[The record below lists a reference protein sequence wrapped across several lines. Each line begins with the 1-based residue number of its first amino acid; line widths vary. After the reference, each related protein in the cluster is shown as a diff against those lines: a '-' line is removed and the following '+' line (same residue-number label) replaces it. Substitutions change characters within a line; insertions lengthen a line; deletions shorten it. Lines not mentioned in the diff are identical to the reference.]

1 MKPAENAVWQALDQ
15 GLGRGLLFLF
25 YMSVPMVIGLEAYG
39 RFAFIHAAMLI
50 AAQPVMVLGLD
61 LIVVKRVARGE
72 HGAFRDALLARAG
85 LVGAT
90 GVVVIAAAAVVA
102 RGDLAVV
109 ILLWLYFG
117 TLAFEG
123 LVFAYFRGIEWM
135 RAEGIVG
142 TAQKALAL
150 PLFGMLALAQLRGAV
165 LPAATLML
173 TAGTGVVMLVVA
185 YGDRLAPLFR
195 RHDVRHEHEAGSRA
209 LLREGTVVGL
219 AAFASIIYFRVDSL
233 MLGFL
238 RGSEAVGVY
247 NVAYRLMEG
256 SLIVPIVFMNV
267 FFPRLAKATDFR
279 AGVRRAGRWLAA
291 LGLAMSAAVA
301 CGGRPLIALLYGAG
315 YERAGRVSAVL
326 ALAIAPI
333 YVGNLLT
340 QALIASDRQGEY
352 LRLAVLALAAN
363 VGLDAVLIPSYGEV
377 GAAVATVATEV
388 AVVIV
393 GARLLRRQEAAPAT

>member
-1 MKPAENAVWQALDQ
+1 MKPAENAAWQALDQ
-15 GLGRGLLFLF
+15 GVGRGLLFLF
-25 YMSVPMVIGLEAYG
+25 YLSIPMVIGLEAYG
-39 RFAFIHAAMLI
+39 RFAFVQAAMLM
-50 AAQPVMVLGLD
+50 AAQPVMLLGLD
-61 LIVVKRVARGE
+61 LIVIKRVARGD
-72 HGAFRDALLARAG
+72 HDAFRDALLVRAG

-109 ILLWLYFG
+109 ILLWLYLG
-117 TLAFEG
+117 ALALEG

-142 TAQKALAL
+142 TVQKALAL
-150 PLFGMLALAQLRGAV
+150 PLFGLLALAQLRGAV
-165 LPAATLML
+165 LPAATLTL
-173 TAGTGVVMLVVA
+173 TAGAGAVMLAAV
-185 YGDRLAPLFR
+185 YGDRVAPLFR
-195 RHDVRHEHEAGSRA
+195 RRDGRHGDEAGPLA
-209 LLREGTVVGL
+209 MLREGSVVGV
-219 AAFASIIYFRVDSL
+219 AAFASIVYFRVDSV

-247 NVAYRLMEG
+247 NVAGRLMEG

-279 AGVRRAGRWLAA
+279 TAVGRAGWWLAA
-291 LGLAMSAAVA
+291 LGLVMSAAVA
-301 CGGRPLIALLYGAG
+301 VGGPPLITLLYGAG
-315 YERAGRVSAVL
+315 YERAGRVSVVL
-326 ALAIAPI
+326 ALAVTPI

-340 QALIASDRQGEY
+340 QALIASDRQLEY
-352 LRLAVLALAAN
+352 LRLALLALAAN
-363 VGLDAVLIPSYGEV
+363 VGLDVVLIPSYSEV

-393 GARLLRRQEAAPAT
+393 GARLLNRQRAAPAI